1 MAGILLF
8 LLALAGCGGGGSTA
22 PGQGSDQGDP
32 IQPQQHFAISTY
44 RTDNARTG
52 VNALE
57 TKLTPANVNAVSF
70 GRRAAIAVQGDVYAQ
85 PLYIS
90 NVTTADGTTRNLV
103 IVATQHDQVYAI
115 DTSTQAIVWQRSF
128 LDSGGLVTPV
138 PADDV
143 SCGDI
148 PNEIGI
154 TGTPVLDPA
163 SERLYVVV
171 RTKETLN
178 GQASYYQR
186 IHALSLVNGSDV
198 LPATEITTPQ
208 NTGNQFGSAHFDAL
222 RNNQRSA
229 LLLANGQVYVSWASH
244 CDAGDYQGWVMAFDE
259 QTLQLTSAWTPSP
272 GGILGGIWMSGG
284 GPAADENGEVY
295 VAVGNGGSDAMTGG
309 SNYGDS
315 VVRLHPDEQNLSVTD
330 YFIPFDYQKLFNDD
344 LDLGSGGPVL
354 LPTQTGAAH
363 PHLLVTS
370 GKDSTVY
377 LLDRD
382 NLGKWHAD
390 EDSQILQSF
399 FGNAYGSFATP
410 AVWNNTVYF
419 GFTDASLEAFA
430 YDPVQEQIN
439 PTPTSTSGSIFLGY
453 PGASPVVSANA
464 SANAILWILQTDQFH
479 SGGPAILRA
488 FDPANLANEFYDSN
502 MSPDRDSAGAAIRF
516 TVPVVADGQ
525 VFVAGHNEIDIYGLL

>member
-1 MAGILLF
+1 VLD
-8 LLALAGCGGGGSTA
+8 T
-22 PGQGSDQGDP
+22 DQSGP
-32 IQPQQHFAISTY
+32 SQPPPQQHFAISSY

-57 TKLTPANVNAVSF
+57 TTLTPANVNPVNF
-70 GRRAAIAVQGDVYAQ
+70 GRRAAIAVVGDVYAQ

-115 DTSTQAIVWQRSF
+115 DTSTQAVAWQRSF
-128 LDSGGLVTPV
+128 LDSGGLITPV

-148 PNEIGI
+148 ANEIGI

-163 SERLYVVV
+163 TERLYLVV
-171 RTKETLN
+171 RTKETSN
-178 GQASYYQR
+178 GQAYYYQR
-186 IHALSLVNGSDV
+186 IHALSVVNGRDA
-198 LPATEITTPQ
+198 LPATNITTPL
-208 NTGNQFGSAHFDAL
+208 NRGNKFGSARFDPL
-222 RNNQRSA
+222 HNHQRAA

-244 CDAGDYQGWVMAFDE
+244 CDAGNYWGWVMAFDE
-259 QTLQLTSAWTPSP
+259 QTLQLTSAWIPSP
-272 GGILGGIWMSGG
+272 VGAGGIWMSAS

-295 VAVGNGGSDAMTGG
+295 LAVGNGWSDAMTGG

-315 VVRLHPDEQNLSVTD
+315 VVRLHSQNQNLSVVD
-330 YFIPFDYQKLFNDD
+330 YFMPFDYQKLFDED

-370 GKDSTVY
+370 SKDSMVY

-399 FGNAYGSFATP
+399 LGSGYGSYATP

-419 GFTDASLEAFA
+419 GFTASSLQAFA
-430 YDPVQEQIN
+430 YDPVQQQIN
-439 PTPTSTSGSIFLGY
+439 TTPSSTSGSIILGF
-453 PGASPVVSANA
+453 PGASPVISA
-464 SANAILWILQTDQFH
+464 SGSDGAILWVLQTDQFN

-488 FDPANLANEFYDSN
+488 FDPANLANEYYDSA
-502 MSPDRDSAGAAIRF
+502 MSPDRDSAGAALRF

>member
-1 MAGILLF
+1 MHD
-8 LLALAGCGGGGSTA
+8 
-22 PGQGSDQGDP
+22 SDQGNP
-32 IQPQQHFAISTY
+32 SQPAQHFSIATY

-57 TKLTPANVNAVSF
+57 SKLTPANVNAVSF

-115 DTSTQAIVWQRSF
+115 DTTTQAIVWQRSF
-128 LDSGGLVTPV
+128 LDSSGLVTPV

-148 PNEIGI
+148 ANEVGI

-163 SERLYVVV
+163 SERFYVVV

-186 IHALSLVNGSDV
+186 IHALSLVNGVDV
-198 LPATEITTPQ
+198 LPATNITTPP
-208 NTGNQFGSAHFDAL
+208 NRGNQFGSAHFDPL
-222 RNNQRSA
+222 RNNQRAA

-244 CDAGDYQGWVMAFDE
+244 CDVGDYQGWVMAFDE

-344 LDLGSGGPVL
+344 LDLGAGGPVL
-354 LPTQTGAAH
+354 LPAQTGAAH
-363 PHLLVTS
+363 PHVLVTS

-419 GFTDASLEAFA
+419 GFSDASLEAFA
-430 YDPVQEQIN
+430 YDPVQQQIN
-439 PTPTSTSGSIFLGY
+439 PTPSSTSGSIFLGY
-453 PGASPVVSANA
+453 PGASPILSANG
-464 SANAILWILQTDQFH
+464 SADAILWILQTDQFH

-488 FDPANLANEFYDSN
+488 FDPANLATEFYDSN
-502 MSPDRDSAGAAIRF
+502 MSPDRDGAGAAVRY